1 MRVTTETAKEYG
13 NDSNGPKALGEFDY
27 SNYAGWMYFVNNEA
41 PNVGITSYQPKDGD
55 VVRFQFTVYGYGT
68 DLSGKEW
75 GNPTPVIEIS
85 NKDHLTSLMAE
96 ANTNKT
102 VSRARTT
109 SASGVKD
116 VYDKAVKA
124 ISAMITPQEEIDK
137 LSEELSEKLEEQQG
151 QEETETVSV
160 TLVNKKYGV
169 SLQGEG
175 LTEDMELQ
183 VEPLNKDSKDVE
195 RMRKEIQ
202 LPQKAVLSIPVGEKY
217 NGKELVVLAC
227 SDKDIKQLK
236 GKVANGS
243 VSVEVTELMSFGV
256 VVDTAASEKEVNSG
270 NGTANRN
277 TGGNSSG
284 GKAVKTGYQTPM
296 EVLVLLLT
304 LSGAAVAITA
314 GKKRREQK

>member
-1 MRVTTETAKEYG
+1 M
-13 NDSNGPKALGEFDY
+13 
-27 SNYAGWMYFVNNEA
+27 
-41 PNVGITSYQPKDGD
+41 
-55 VVRFQFTVYGYGT
+55 
-68 DLSGKEW
+68 
-75 GNPTPVIEIS
+75 
-85 NKDHLTSLMAE
+85 
-96 ANTNKT
+96 
-102 VSRARTT
+102 
-109 SASGVKD
+109 
-116 VYDKAVKA
+116 
-124 ISAMITPQEEIDK
+124 
-137 LSEELSEKLEEQQG
+137 
-151 QEETETVSV
+151 
-160 TLVNKKYGV
+160 

-195 RMRKEIQ
+195 RMRKEITSKKSVFRLFNIKLMKNGKEIQ

-227 SDKDIKQLK
+227 SDKDIRQLK

-256 VVDTAASEKEVNSG
+256 VVDTADSEEEVNSG
-270 NGTANRN
+270 SGTGTANSN

-284 GKAVKTGYQTPM
+284 GKGVKTGDQTPM

-304 LSGAAVAITA
+304 LSGAAVVMTA